1 MKNFRN
7 SDVIRS
13 WCIRDG
19 VRAMLPQ
26 RRLAG
31 VLLFSICSAAYAVQ
45 ADRALLPSDRIVSYG
60 VRPDGGSS
68 GPGPVGN
75 GQDNP
80 GEVLKRTLEITAGG
94 PYVAEVGVPITL
106 HGKYTV
112 TGQTENSDQ
121 LKIIGQALQS
131 YLKHYGS
138 YPPAALLNAWGQRTV
153 SWRVLILPYLGEK
166 ALYDRFDLSKPWD
179 DSVNVCLLREMPAVY
194 RKSGAQEHATETGFA
209 GVEGVNSLFQN
220 ASAELNCGRPLS
232 GITQTEKIAAGP
244 VGEAVHLPW
253 TAPGDVDIAKVTQL
267 GSPDGFS
274 GEGNAFTPL
283 LFLDGTVHLVPD
295 NVGAGPMN
303 MWTHISSSNGR
314 IPCAPP
320 SSTDAGVQ
328 AGWDLGN
335 NGTVNTQGWDVTFL
349 ASKPGTYTVTLQ
361 AVDHFGGEYK
371 TSTTVCVR

>member
-1 MKNFRN
+1 
-7 SDVIRS
+7 
-13 WCIRDG
+13 
-19 VRAMLPQ
+19 
-26 RRLAG
+26 
-31 VLLFSICSAAYAVQ
+31 
-45 ADRALLPSDRIVSYG
+45 
-60 VRPDGGSS
+60 
-68 GPGPVGN
+68 
-75 GQDNP
+75 
-80 GEVLKRTLEITAGG
+80 
-94 PYVAEVGVPITL
+94 
-106 HGKYTV
+106 
-112 TGQTENSDQ
+112 
-121 LKIIGQALQS
+121 
-131 YLKHYGS
+131 
-138 YPPAALLNAWGQRTV
+138 
-153 SWRVLILPYLGEK
+153 
-166 ALYDRFDLSKPWD
+166 
-179 DSVNVCLLREMPAVY
+179 
-194 RKSGAQEHATETGFA
+194 
-209 GVEGVNSLFQN
+209 
-220 ASAELNCGRPLS
+220 
-232 GITQTEKIAAGP
+232 
-244 VGEAVHLPW
+244 VHLPW
-253 TAPGDVDIAKVTQL
+253 TAPGDIDIAKVTQL